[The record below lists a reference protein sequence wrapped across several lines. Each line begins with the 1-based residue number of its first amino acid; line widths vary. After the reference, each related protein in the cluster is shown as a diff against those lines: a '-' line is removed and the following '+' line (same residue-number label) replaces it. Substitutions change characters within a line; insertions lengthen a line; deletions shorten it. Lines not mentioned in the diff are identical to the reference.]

1 MELLQFKADWCG
13 PCKQQSQILEE
24 FDSVAVRKIDIEEE
38 QDLANQYNVRSLPTL
53 ILRDEDIGVLENF
66 VGLTELNRIKEA
78 VEMYS

>member
-24 FDSVAVRKIDIEEE
+24 FDSVAVREIDIEEE

-53 ILRDEDIGVLENF
+53 IHRDEDIGDLENL
-66 VGLTELNRIKEA
+66 VALTEMDRIEEA